1 VVAYVV
7 LALKYR
13 PQRFEEM
20 VGQPVVAT
28 TLANAIRTSRL
39 AQAYVFAGPR
49 GTGKTSMARIFAK
62 ALNCAKGPT
71 TEPCN
76 RCDICLSI
84 ERGDDVDVLEID
96 AASNRGIDDV
106 RELRD
111 RVRYRPARARFKV
124 YYLDEAHML
133 TREAWNALLK
143 TLEEPP
149 EHVKFIFSTT
159 EPEKMPETILSRCQ
173 RLDFRNLSAAD
184 ILRRLEQI
192 AQAESI
198 VTEPGVLELVARRA
212 RGGMRDAISLLDQ
225 LSTASEG
232 PLSTHAAVDLLGMF
246 TTEAVADL
254 FEAFLARSDAAIL
267 ELVSAAV
274 AQGKD
279 LGELVTQA
287 IEHARVLLHLQVLGD
302 DASLRSLPAAEVERI
317 RRQAGAFQTDQ
328 LLEAVEVLARTRFQ
342 LRSVIDAQVLVE
354 AALLGLARMD
364 ELRPLSELVAR
375 MEALGRR
382 PSSPAAAG
390 PSAGAARPDPAG
402 PTQRGREGAP
412 PHGPR
417 PAPPSGPLGETHLRM
432 AQGHWPRLANE
443 QGGPS
448 GQLLAHLSP
457 VTVSGNEVLLAWT
470 DEGKPE
476 DTAGLEEALRAA
488 EVFLTTNL
496 GRPVRVRFRPAED
509 AEPVEEEQGEAAPP
523 AQEPPAPPGPPS
535 RQRRPRANQSILRR
549 AAEMFG
555 GTIEEG
561 DK

>member
-1 VVAYVV
+1 MAYVV

-71 TEPCN
+71 AEPCN

-124 YYLDEAHML
+124 YYLDEAHGL
-133 TREAWNALLK
+133 TRDAWNALLK

-198 VTEPGVLELVARRA
+198 VTEPGVL
-212 RGGMRDAISLLDQ
+212 
-225 LSTASEG
+225 
-232 PLSTHAAVDLLGMF
+232 
-246 TTEAVADL
+246 
-254 FEAFLARSDAAIL
+254 
-267 ELVSAAV
+267 
-274 AQGKD
+274 
-279 LGELVTQA
+279 
-287 IEHARVLLHLQVLGD
+287 
-302 DASLRSLPAAEVERI
+302 
-317 RRQAGAFQTDQ
+317 
-328 LLEAVEVLARTRFQ
+328 
-342 LRSVIDAQVLVE
+342 
-354 AALLGLARMD
+354 
-364 ELRPLSELVAR
+364 
-375 MEALGRR
+375 
-382 PSSPAAAG
+382 
-390 PSAGAARPDPAG
+390 
-402 PTQRGREGAP
+402 
-412 PHGPR
+412 
-417 PAPPSGPLGETHLRM
+417 
-432 AQGHWPRLANE
+432 
-443 QGGPS
+443 
-448 GQLLAHLSP
+448 
-457 VTVSGNEVLLAWT
+457 
-470 DEGKPE
+470 
-476 DTAGLEEALRAA
+476 
-488 EVFLTTNL
+488 
-496 GRPVRVRFRPAED
+496 
-509 AEPVEEEQGEAAPP
+509 
-523 AQEPPAPPGPPS
+523 
-535 RQRRPRANQSILRR
+535 
-549 AAEMFG
+549 
-555 GTIEEG
+555 
-561 DK
+561 

>member
-13 PQRFEEM
+13 PQRFAEM

-28 TLANAIRTSRL
+28 TLTNAIRTSRL

-62 ALNCAKGPT
+62 ALNCETGPT
-71 TEPCN
+71 PQPCN
-76 RCDICLSI
+76 HCDICLSI

-96 AASNRGIDDV
+96 AASNRRIDDI
-106 RELRD
+106 RDLRD

-184 ILRRLEQI
+184 IVRRLEQI

-198 VTEPGVLELVARRA
+198 ATEPGVLELIARRA

-232 PLSTHAAVDLLGMF
+232 PISTQAAVELLGMF
-246 TTEAVADL
+246 TTEAVTTL
-254 FEAFLARSDAAIL
+254 FDAFLARGDAAIL
-267 ELVSAAV
+267 ELVSTAV

-279 LGELVTQA
+279 LGELVSQA
-287 IEHARVLLHLQVLGD
+287 MEHARVLLHLQVLGD
-302 DASLRSLPAAEVERI
+302 DRSLGSLPPADAEHI
-317 RRQAGAFQTDQ
+317 RRQAGAFPTDQ

-342 LRSVIDAQVLVE
+342 IRSVVDAQVLVE
-354 AALLGLARMD
+354 AALLELARMD
-364 ELRPLSELVAR
+364 ELRPLSELVGK
-375 MEALGRR
+375 MEALSRR
-382 PSSPAAAG
+382 PPAK
-390 PSAGAARPDPAG
+390 
-402 PTQRGREGAP
+402 
-412 PHGPR
+412 
-417 PAPPSGPLGETHLRM
+417 PAPPSAGGEGPRPEGARPRASRPPQPAGPLGESHLRM
-432 AQGHWPRLANE
+432 AQGLWPRLANE
-443 QGGPS
+443 HTGVS
-448 GQLLAHLSP
+448 GQLLAHLSA
-457 VTVSGNEVLLAWT
+457 VAASGNEILVAWD

-476 DTAGLEEALRAA
+476 DTAGLEQALRAA

-496 GRPVRVRFRPAED
+496 GRPVKVGFRPAEEGEP
-509 AEPVEEEQGEAAPP
+509 AEENEEEAPPPAGEPP
-523 AQEPPAPPGPPS
+523 AQRGRPGRPRRPPAKE
-535 RQRRPRANQSILRR
+535 SILRR
-549 AAEMFG
+549 AVELFE

-561 DK
+561 DE

>member
-1 VVAYVV
+1 
-7 LALKYR
+7 
-13 PQRFEEM
+13 
-20 VGQPVVAT
+20 
-28 TLANAIRTSRL
+28 
-39 AQAYVFAGPR
+39 
-49 GTGKTSMARIFAK
+49 
-62 ALNCAKGPT
+62 
-71 TEPCN
+71 
-76 RCDICLSI
+76 
-84 ERGDDVDVLEID
+84 VDVLEID

-390 PSAGAARPDPAG
+390 PSAGAARPDPA
-402 PTQRGREGAP
+402 
-412 PHGPR
+412 
-417 PAPPSGPLGETHLRM
+417 PPSGPLGETHLRM
-432 AQGHWPRLANE
+432 AQGYWPRLANE